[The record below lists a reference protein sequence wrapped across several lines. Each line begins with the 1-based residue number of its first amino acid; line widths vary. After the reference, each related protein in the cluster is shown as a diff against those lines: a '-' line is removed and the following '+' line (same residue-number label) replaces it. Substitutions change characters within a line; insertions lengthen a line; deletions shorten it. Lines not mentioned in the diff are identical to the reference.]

1 MQHMSEKNDKDA
13 NDMTF
18 FEHLEALRPCIVRSV
33 IALLVLFIAAFI
45 GKDVIMDIVMGPK
58 SPEFPT
64 NAALASLADLTG
76 SDALRINNREMTLI
90 NTSMAGQFNMH
101 IMISFYAALILA
113 IPYML
118 FELWGFVR
126 PALYDNEA
134 KYGKRFFFYISLCMI
149 LGILFGYFVLAPISL
164 NFLGGYIVSSDIKNL
179 FDVSSYISLVM
190 NLVLVCAIIF
200 ELPVVVYFLTKLGV
214 LSSGFMRKYR
224 RHAIMVLA
232 ILAAVITP
240 PDIISMI
247 LVVIPLYFLYEFSIG
262 IAARVEK
269 HNED

>member
-101 IMISFYAALILA
+101 MMISFDAALILA

-126 PALYDNEA
+126 P
-134 KYGKRFFFYISLCMI
+134 G
-149 LGILFGYFVLAPISL
+149 
-164 NFLGGYIVSSDIKNL
+164 
-179 FDVSSYISLVM
+179 
-190 NLVLVCAIIF
+190 
-200 ELPVVVYFLTKLGV
+200 
-214 LSSGFMRKYR
+214 
-224 RHAIMVLA
+224 
-232 ILAAVITP
+232 
-240 PDIISMI
+240 
-247 LVVIPLYFLYEFSIG
+247 
-262 IAARVEK
+262 
-269 HNED
+269 